1 MACHPGLSLEHKPLL
16 GLLTICNIFIPACPF
31 PSASSLSFTICWGNS
46 SISTSLRAGRHVS
59 QTSIGNSSSEFV
71 PPPGVLIRV
80 LNDVFQESTSK
91 PTNFCLSGLIF
102 WPLSQACSD
111 TNHRSLAP
119 VSTCWII
126 LACWIIVVLQRGR
139 PLRCLSAQLKCRQ
152 LLGKCGSLLQVHRFR
167 QPVEPMPGGIY
178 SDVPI
183 LGFPN

>member
-46 SISTSLRAGRHVS
+46 SISTSLRAGRHFS

-91 PTNFCLSGLIF
+91 PMNFCLSGLIF

-126 LACWIIVVLQRGR
+126 LAARGVYS
-139 PLRCLSAQLKCRQ
+139 LF
-152 LLGKCGSLLQVHRFR
+152 LLYQVQNILHL
-167 QPVEPMPGGIY
+167 VM
-178 SDVPI
+178 
-183 LGFPN
+183 LGFTLVVGLVVTGLKKRR